1 MEKTKM
7 NQRLTLAA
15 FALLA
20 PLAAQADVTIYGTI
34 DETLESVRTS
44 GAVNGHNVPSVT
56 RINSNSSLIGFKG
69 AEDLGNGLKA
79 FWQVESNLWVDSAP
93 AYSTLGTRDS
103 FIGLSGPAGS
113 IQAGLISPPTR
124 MVAGM
129 LDPNQGNTGI
139 GMSGA
144 LLGKLGNT
152 LATDPL
158 LKTFGSA
165 TPADGNGNTL
175 VRTSPF
181 DTRRKNALQ
190 YTSPS
195 WNGLTANIGYDA
207 VETRSAS
214 AAHTPSVWDL
224 GLTYRGGPW
233 LLTGAYEAIDTGID
247 DAAASASQFQK
258 VWNAR
263 AGGYYRFGDVSRVG
277 LLLDHTVGK
286 LTPTAAA
293 LYQGSSITQN
303 VWYAQ
308 AVLGVSDHG
317 RVITQYGQAGKLQ
330 GVSYVGATNSQAR
343 HFELGYE
350 YDLSK
355 RTTLKAIYSQIWNQ
369 DNAAYDFG
377 FGSIGDVAAGAS
389 PRGLALGLRH
399 SF

>member
-1 MEKTKM
+1 MNKKT
-7 NQRLTLAA
+7 TLAA

-20 PLAAQADVTIYGTI
+20 PLAAQADVTLYGTI
-34 DETLESVRTS
+34 DETFESVRAT
-44 GAVNGHNVPSVT
+44 GARNGHDVPST
-56 RINSNSSLIGFKG
+56 NRISSDSSLIGFKG
-69 AEDLGNGLKA
+69 NEDLGNGLKA
-79 FWQVESNLWVDSAP
+79 FWQIESNIWVDSAP
-93 AYSTLGTRDS
+93 SYATFGTRDS
-103 FIGLSGPAGS
+103 FIGLASPVGN

-124 MVAGM
+124 AVAGM
-129 LDPNQGNTGI
+129 LDVNQGNTGI

-152 LATDPL
+152 LAADPL

-165 TPADGNGNTL
+165 IPADGNGNTL

-181 DTRRKNALQ
+181 DTRRKNALL
-190 YTSPS
+190 YTSPN
-195 WNGLTANIGYDA
+195 WNGLTASVGYDA
-207 VETRSAS
+207 VETRSAIAS
-214 AAHTPSVWDL
+214 HAPSVFDL

-233 LLTGAYEAIDTGID
+233 MLTGAYEGIDTGIN
-247 DAAASASQFQK
+247 DAPTNVSQFQK

-263 AGGYYRFGDVSRVG
+263 TGGYYVFGNASRIG
-277 LLLDHTVGK
+277 LLFDHTVGR

-293 LYQGSSITQN
+293 AYQGSSLSQN

-308 AVLGVSDHG
+308 AVISTGYQG

-330 GVSYVGATNSQAR
+330 GVSYAGAAQSQAR

-355 RTTLKAIYSQIWNQ
+355 RTTLKAIYSQIWNR
-369 DNAAYDFG
+369 DNASYDFG
-377 FGSIGDVAAGAS
+377 LSSVGGVEAGAS
-389 PRGLALGLRH
+389 PRGFALGLRH